1 MKTLILG
8 GVRSGKSRLAETLA
22 TRSAKPVT
30 YIATATVGDSEMRT
44 RIEAHRAR
52 RAPEW
57 AVIEEPIRLAAALE
71 THGGNGT
78 FVLVDCLT
86 LWLTNLLVAGD
97 EACLARERD
106 ALMSV
111 LPMVSS
117 EIVLVSNE
125 TGMGIMPLGELS
137 RRFGDEAGRLHQELA
152 RICDR
157 VVLTVAGLPSVLKGE
172 PIQAG

>member
-8 GVRSGKSRLAETLA
+8 GVRSGKSRLAEVLA

-30 YIATATVGDSEMRT
+30 YIATATAGDGEMRA

-57 AVIEEPIRLAAALE
+57 TVVEEPIRLAGALE
-71 THGGNGT
+71 KHGANGA

-97 EACLARERD
+97 EAKLTHERD
-106 ALMSV
+106 ALISI
-111 LPMVSS
+111 LPTLSS

-152 RICDR
+152 QICDR
-157 VVLTVAGLPSVLKGE
+157 VVLTVAGLPSLLKGE
-172 PIQAG
+172 LF